1 MIHDGIDEM
10 FMSKYNYIT
19 AACAALLVILL
30 VPIHGYPE
38 KKGCVRKT
46 LALGASSRSY
56 MVYRPAGAAE
66 GKPLPLVI
74 MLHGMHGNGIVMS
87 MISGFNELA
96 EKNNFIVLYPDAYGP
111 LWNDGRVDMDSISF
125 TSGIDDV
132 QFIIQL
138 IDSMVASSE
147 VDPGRVYVAGF
158 SNGGMMALRIG
169 IAASDRIAA
178 VASVAGLMPKHL
190 SQVRPGRPVPFLMI
204 HGTEDRTVPWGG
216 GVLMRSK
223 KKRGEVLSVL
233 DTVSYWV
240 RNNGCTA
247 QVSVRVLP
255 DRETRDGTVS
265 FLVTY
270 GCPAPDDEVLL
281 VSIQGGGHTWPG
293 AEKHLPMSSAGNIS
307 RDFNA
312 SQFIWDFFS
321 RHRRP

>member
-1 MIHDGIDEM
+1 MLMGKSNHIL
-10 FMSKYNYIT
+10 T
-19 AACAALLVILL
+19 VCAALLLILL
-30 VPIHGYPE
+30 LPLIGYPE
-38 KKGCVRKT
+38 KGECLRKT
-46 LALGASSRSY
+46 VMVGSSSRGY
-56 MVYRPAGAAE
+56 MVYRPASAAS

-74 MLHGMHGNGIVMS
+74 VLHGMNGSGLVMS
-87 MISGFNELA
+87 MFSGFNELA
-96 EKNNFIVLYPDAYGP
+96 EKNNFIVMYPDAFGP

-125 TSGIDDV
+125 RTGVDDV

-138 IDSMVASSE
+138 VDSMVAISE
-147 VDPGRVYVAGF
+147 VDPKRVYAAGF
-158 SNGGMMALRIG
+158 SNGGMMALRLG

-190 SQVRPGRPVPFLMI
+190 SLVRPSRPVPFLMI
-204 HGTEDRTVPWGG
+204 HGTEDKTVPWGG
-216 GVLMRSK
+216 GVLMRGK

-240 RNNGCTA
+240 RNDGCTS
-247 QVSVRVLP
+247 QVSVKILP

-270 GCPAPDDEVLL
+270 GCPDPDNEVLL

-293 AEKHLPMSSAGNIS
+293 AEKYLPELNAGKIS

-312 SQFIWDFFS
+312 SQFIWEFFS
-321 RHRRP
+321 RHKLP